1 MSFSSKSALQFFK
14 VSLYGSL
21 VLTIAVSSA
30 NANDLVGRAVLP
42 ADTFAKGPTSGQF
55 IGNGPINGQPLP
67 FVNKQ
72 PVQGFSAVLDNGD
85 GSFMVM
91 VDNGFGTI
99 ENSADS
105 NLRVY
110 IIHPDFKTAKG
121 GSGKVY
127 AKGFIELHD
136 PDKKVPFAITNH
148 FSAKRILTGADFDLE
163 SIQRAKD
170 GTLWFGEEFGPFLL
184 HTDANGKVLE
194 RPVALPDFNPDPKYQ
209 GKEVRS
215 PQNPYNEEASAV
227 RIMNAV
233 RAHAQKHGNN
243 KAPVFS
249 PYHVM
254 LKFPGSSQD
263 EHYARGI
270 HTPADLK
277 IAASDVFSIKS
288 LQQAGYPVV
297 TWTVNDTPRM
307 NVLLKQ
313 GVNGIISDRPDLLL
327 AAVKGFD
334 ANGDGTSGDFIDADG
349 LIDIKKFD
357 AQAHRGG
364 RDLRPEN
371 TLPSFEAGLDN
382 LATTLET
389 DTGITSDGV
398 PIHSHDPYIEAS
410 KCRKADGSDY
420 SEQDQVLIKDL
431 TVTEIQTTFVCD
443 KVFRGPT
450 QLNGRQ
456 LSPVAVAFAQ
466 QRSLND
472 PYVMPTTQQ
481 VFDFVKAY
489 VDYYK
494 SGSGSVQPGA
504 ELRWKNAEKVRFNIE
519 TKINPRSDKDNLGRV
534 YKERTIGY
542 RQFAD
547 TLASVIVGNAMVD
560 RADIQSFDFRTLLR
574 VQEKYPNIRTVY
586 LFGDFPVITDPSRLG
601 DTDDSTNLQDENG
614 KNTPWLA
621 GLYWPYRETVL
632 SNPFRAQQSGGFEGM
647 AITPDGKKLLPL
659 LERPLTGDDPQ
670 TLLIHEFEIKHRQYK
685 GVQYLYPL
693 AKPGEVNAG
702 SPVGTNIGDFILN
715 DDRHGLVIERE
726 GSQGVTD
733 TAKALKAIFEVTLNA
748 PGAKVDKRLAVN
760 LLDIADPHGL
770 SLPGM
775 QGDVGLGTHFA
786 FPFTTIEDVVTLG
799 PRYIGVLNDNNYP
812 FSIGRHVGSLKP
824 DDEEF
829 IIIKL
834 DEPLQLKPDGKE
846 RGEKED
852 DD

>member
-1 MSFSSKSALQFFK
+1 M
-14 VSLYGSL
+14 
-21 VLTIAVSSA
+21 
-30 NANDLVGRAVLP
+30 
-42 ADTFAKGPTSGQF
+42 
-55 IGNGPINGQPLP
+55 
-67 FVNKQ
+67 
-72 PVQGFSAVLDNGD
+72 
-85 GSFMVM
+85 
-91 VDNGFGTI
+91 
-99 ENSADS
+99 
-105 NLRVY
+105 
-110 IIHPDFKTAKG
+110 
-121 GSGKVY
+121 
-127 AKGFIELHD
+127 
-136 PDKKVPFAITNH
+136 
-148 FSAKRILTGADFDLE
+148 
-163 SIQRAKD
+163 
-170 GTLWFGEEFGPFLL
+170 
-184 HTDANGKVLE
+184 
-194 RPVALPDFNPDPKYQ
+194 
-209 GKEVRS
+209 
-215 PQNPYNEEASAV
+215 
-227 RIMNAV
+227 
-233 RAHAQKHGNN
+233 
-243 KAPVFS
+243 
-249 PYHVM
+249 
-254 LKFPGSSQD
+254 
-263 EHYARGI
+263 
-270 HTPADLK
+270 
-277 IAASDVFSIKS
+277 
-288 LQQAGYPVV
+288 
-297 TWTVNDTPRM
+297 
-307 NVLLKQ
+307 
-313 GVNGIISDRPDLLL
+313 
-327 AAVKGFD
+327 
-334 ANGDGTSGDFIDADG
+334 
-349 LIDIKKFD
+349 IDINKFD

-410 KCRKADGSDY
+410 KCRKADGSAY
-420 SEQDQVLIKDL
+420 SALDQVLIKDL
-431 TVTEIQTTFVCD
+431 SVTEIQTNFVCD

-450 QLNGRQ
+450 QLNDRQ

-466 QRSLND
+466 QHSLND

-481 VFDFVKAY
+481 VFYFVKAY
-489 VDYYK
+489 IDYYK
-494 SGSGSVQPGA
+494 SGPGSVHPDA

-574 VQEKYPNIRTVY
+574 VQKKYPNIRTVY

-647 AITPDGKKLLPL
+647 AITPDGKKLLTL

-670 TLLIHEFEIKHRQYK
+670 TLLIHEFEIKHRQYT

-693 AKPGEVNAG
+693 AKLGEVNAG

-733 TAKALKAIFEVTLNA
+733 AGKALKAIFEVTLNA
-748 PGAKVDKRLAVN
+748 PGDKVDKRLAVN
-760 LLDIADPHGL
+760 LLDIADHHGL
-770 SLPGM
+770 SLPGLP
-775 QGDVGLGTHFA
+775 GDVGLGTHFT

-812 FSIGRHVGSLKP
+812 FSLGRHVGSQKP

-834 DEPLQLKPDGKE
+834 DEPLQIKPDGNE